1 MKIISGY
8 LDVVLNIPTA
18 PTITII
24 IIFLSN
30 MMELGI
36 FPMILVLLQLLV
48 VVNIAFQLLNINVH
62 N

>member
-18 PTITII
+18 PTITMI
-24 IIFLSN
+24 IIFLLK